1 MTTLREALDRP
12 LDDTQQAL
20 LGRMFERLAGVVGKP
35 AGGAVHWRDELF
47 QVGAAGQPRRSFVL
61 IDPALEA
68 RVSNAAVA
76 MIDGRLDALTPAIE
90 RTTGFNVRVSYAA
103 SSTLARQI
111 ANGAPAELF
120 ISADQDWMD
129 DVASKGLI
137 DLTTRVNLLGNT
149 LVLVAPAKQ
158 PATLAIAP
166 GFPLAT
172 ALNGG
177 RLAIANPDTVP
188 AGKYGKQALT
198 SLGVWPSV
206 ANALAPAENVR
217 AALMYVSRGEAPLGI
232 VYRTDALADPGVAIV
247 GEQVFEAPCA
257 GGFVDADVMPACD
270 QLRQHAAQEVGVAVV
285 PARAQGMREGDDPH
299 ASPPARRGGSART
312 VR

>member
-1 MTTLREALDRP
+1 MLV
-12 LDDTQQAL
+12 
-20 LGRMFERLAGVVGKP
+20 F
-35 AGGAVHWRDELF
+35 
-47 QVGAAGQPRRSFVL
+47 AASSLQT
-61 IDPALEA
+61 A
-68 RVSNAAVA
+68 
-76 MIDGRLDALTPAIE
+76 LDALTPAIE

-247 GEQVFEAPCA
+247 GTFPATSHARIVYPAALTVSATPAA
-257 GGFVDADVMPACD
+257 GRVLSF
-270 QLRQHAAQEVGVAVV
+270 LRSAEEIG
-285 PARAQGMREGDDPH
+285 RAH
-299 ASPPARRGGSART
+299 
-312 VR
+312 V